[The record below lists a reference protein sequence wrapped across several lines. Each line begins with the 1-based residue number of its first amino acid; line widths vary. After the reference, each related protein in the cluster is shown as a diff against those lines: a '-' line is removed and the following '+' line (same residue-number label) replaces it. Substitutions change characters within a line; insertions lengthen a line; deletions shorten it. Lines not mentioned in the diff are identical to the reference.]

1 MSEEQ
6 ENINQEP
13 ESKQW
18 IERILEVL
26 GIADWVTYNKVVQNG
41 FFILFLVGLGLIHVG
56 NTHLAE
62 RTIRKI
68 NKTEKELQELRW
80 ESMTLKS
87 NLMYERKQSELAKKL
102 KATGIEELKEPPK
115 KIVVGKREY

>member
-1 MSEEQ
+1 MSQEQ
-6 ENINQEP
+6 ENINHEP

-26 GIADWVTYNKVVQNG
+26 GIADWVSYNKVVQNG
-41 FFILFLVGLGLIHVG
+41 LFILFLVGLGVIHVA

-68 NKTEKELQELRW
+68 NKTEKELNDLLVQPRW
-80 ESMTLKS
+80 QNIGYNHFHLLPTP
-87 NLMYERKQSELAKKL
+87 Q
-102 KATGIEELKEPPK
+102 
-115 KIVVGKREY
+115 